1 MVFGPKTNFFGLKSI
16 TDRYSHKEI
25 WRKRFDWLVYFFI
38 IRPRKKNPR
47 RPKSFWILDSTFS
60 LFLLRDLRQSIFR
73 LGLRSTTSRW
83 FTLSGPRTIRRG
95 KDFWWVRKR
104 SHFRLGLFGHYKW
117 RTMVGRE
124 PLPHQSVS
132 RSVRSAGH
140 WFASQGLW
148 CTLRVCDT
156 HSQGRELQ
164 TQGSENKLRPP
175 RYMQKK
181 STVAT
186 AKREVYGYSRTSK
199 STVAIAIERKTGQRQ
214 LLFLSLRL
222 NLIRTEQRNK
232 FLNW

>member
-156 HSQGRELQ
+156 LSGSRTANAGFREQ
-164 TQGSENKLRPP
+164 TQATEIHAKKIDCRNSQEGGLWLQPNLKIDCRNSDREENRTTTTAVFKLET
-175 RYMQKK
+175 QFDQNW
-181 STVAT
+181 AT
-186 AKREVYGYSRTSK
+186 E
-199 STVAIAIERKTGQRQ
+199 
-214 LLFLSLRL
+214 
-222 NLIRTEQRNK
+222 
-232 FLNW
+232 